1 MMTAVDW
8 RKTVVHAAPPTIF
21 SGGVEWNSL
30 RIFGKL
36 RRAAE

>member
-8 RKTVVHAAPPTIF
+8 RKTVVRAVPVAVL
-21 SGGVEWNSL
+21 SRGVKWNSL

-36 RRAAE
+36 RRAVD

>member
-8 RKTVVHAAPPTIF
+8 RKTIIRAAPRAIF

-36 RRAAE
+36 RRAVE